1 MRGYHA
7 VTTAGRECQCM
18 SNLNADHA
26 FEFFTFHESS
36 CGDNHE
42 YKLKV
47 YHIIFFL
54 ANNFQKII
62 LQSQLQ
68 GESVRSKVKVR
79 FKVRFKVKVKVIVIV
94 KAKVKVKV
102 KVIVIVRI
110 KVNIRIKANSLD
122 QSQLWHI

>member
-1 MRGYHA
+1 
-7 VTTAGRECQCM
+7 M

-79 FKVRFKVKVKVIVIV
+79 FKVRFKVKVIVIV
-94 KAKVKVKV
+94 KAKVKVK
-102 KVIVIVRI
+102 VIVRI
-110 KVNIRIKANSLD
+110 KVNIRIKAKVRFKSKSFTFRLKLGTGD
-122 QSQLWHI
+122 TQMCHI